1 MIIFSGPLG
10 QLSFKNE
17 TLKRLRLLN
26 IYFLSVVLI
35 LLLLFFL
42 ISYFN
47 ILVPGNLFSDNNSN
61 INNDRS
67 IGKIITNG
75 GTGSG
80 FLIGPNIWVTARHV
94 VSDLN
99 LNDTCEILLD
109 RSKHQEKYEL
119 RLRNFNDDF
128 DLAVLEAV
136 QMPLNNISVP
146 YVLGSFVEASI
157 GDEVSI
163 TGYPGGTFCFAKT
176 QIANDGLTENNDWFL
191 MSGGAWP
198 GSSGGPI
205 VHSKTGKVIG
215 VLVRGAENEYKG
227 LVIGVK
233 VEKLNQ
239 LLQ

>member
-10 QLSFKNE
+10 QLYFKNE

-35 LLLLFFL
+35 LPLLFFL

-47 ILVPGNLFSDNNSN
+47 ILVPGNLLSNNNSN

-67 IGKIITNG
+67 IGMIIANG

-80 FLIGPNIWVTARHV
+80 FLVGPNTWVTARHV
-94 VSDLN
+94 VSELN
-99 LNDTCEILLD
+99 LNETCEILLD
-109 RSKHQEKYEL
+109 RSKPQEKLEL
-119 RLRNFNDDF
+119 RLRNFNDDL

-136 QMPLNNISVP
+136 QMPLNKVSVP
-146 YVLGSFVEASI
+146 YVLGSFVETSV

-163 TGYPGGTFCFAKT
+163 TGYPNGIFCFAKT
-176 QIANDGLTENNDWFL
+176 QISNDGLSENNDLFL
-191 MSGGAWP
+191 MSGGAWY

-215 VLVRGAENEYKG
+215 VLVGGQENEYKG
-227 LVIGVK
+227 LVYGVK
-233 VEKLNQ
+233 VDKLNQ

>member
-35 LLLLFFL
+35 LPLLFFL

-47 ILVPGNLFSDNNSN
+47 ILVPGNLFLNNSSN
-61 INNDRS
+61 VINDRS

-75 GTGSG
+75 GSGTG
-80 FLIGPNIWVTARHV
+80 FLIGPNTWVTARHV

-99 LNDTCEILLD
+99 LNETCEILLD
-109 RSKHQEKYEL
+109 RSKPQEKLAL
-119 RLRNFNDDF
+119 RLRKFNGDF

-136 QMPLNNISVP
+136 QMPFNNISVP
-146 YVLGSFVEASI
+146 YVLGSFVETSI

-176 QIANDGLTENNDWFL
+176 QISSDGFYENNDMFL

-215 VLVRGAENEYKG
+215 VLLCGRENEYKG
-227 LVIGVK
+227 LVVGVK

>member
-10 QLSFKNE
+10 QSSFKNE

-26 IYFLSVVLI
+26 LYFLSVVFI
-35 LLLLFFL
+35 LPFLSYL

-47 ILVPGNLFSDNNSN
+47 ILVPGNLFSNYETNSGN
-61 INNDRS
+61 EKS
-67 IGKIITNG
+67 IGMIISNG

-80 FLIGPNIWVTARHV
+80 FLIGPNTWVTARHV

-99 LNDTCEILLD
+99 LNETCEILLT
-109 RSKHQEKYEL
+109 RSKPQEKLEL
-119 RLRNFNDDF
+119 RLRKFNDDL
-128 DLAVLEAV
+128 DLAVLEEV
-136 QMPLNNISVP
+136 QLPLNKVSVP
-146 YVLGSFVEASI
+146 YVLGSFVETSV

-163 TGYPGGTFCFAKT
+163 TGYPAGTFCFAKT
-176 QIANDGLTENNDWFL
+176 QISNDGLPESNERFL

-215 VLVRGAENEYKG
+215 VLLAVGENEFKG

-233 VEKLNQ
+233 VEKLNE